1 MDTENLSLPTI
12 LSAQAQ
18 KHVTHNEALRI
29 LDTLVQLAITR
40 RDLTAPPAEPVPG
53 TRFIV
58 AAPGAGSAGGD
69 WSGHDNDIA
78 AFQDGAWTF
87 YTPKPG
93 FLALS
98 IDEMLPLVF
107 DGVAWVALTAE
118 PPETLPCLG
127 INTGSETSN
136 RLAVKSDAVLFS
148 HDDVTP
154 GSGDMRVALNKAA
167 AGGDAGFTFQSD
179 YSARALFGLLGSDD
193 FTLKVSPDGSTYHT
207 GLVLDRE
214 SGAVTMPANARF
226 SAYLNYGQNYAA
238 GAWRDMLF
246 NNFRHNDQLAAIIA
260 SNVLTFTAASDGI
273 YLFGLAGTFEAGA
286 GTPSKLQ
293 VGLSVNGTSPAADT
307 IGTTGDAALVSGET
321 QVQVSA
327 LLKLAVGDTVS
338 PKIFPTGTAG
348 RILANENFFWGT
360 RLP

>member
-18 KHVTHNEALRI
+18 KHITHNEALRM
-29 LDTLVQLAITR
+29 LDALVQLAVIR
-40 RDLTAPPAEPVPG
+40 RDLTAPPADPMSG
-53 TRFIV
+53 ARYIV
-58 AAPGAGSAGGD
+58 AAGAEGV
-69 WSGHDNDIA
+69 WSGHDSEIA

-93 FLALS
+93 FLALAIS
-98 IDEMLPLVF
+98 EMLPMVF
-107 DGVAWVALTAE
+107 DGVAWVALTSE
-118 PPETLPCLG
+118 PPDTLPSLG
-127 INTGSETSN
+127 INTVSETNN
-136 RLAVKSDAVLFS
+136 RLAVKSDAILFS

-154 GSGDMRVALNKAA
+154 GSGNMRVALNKATTGA
-167 AGGDAGFTFQSD
+167 DAGFTFQSD

-193 FTLKVSPDGSTYHT
+193 FTLKVSSDGSTYHT

-214 SGAVTMPANARF
+214 SGAVTMPANVRF
-226 SAYLNYGQNYAA
+226 SAYLSYGQNYAA

-260 SNVLTFTAASDGI
+260 SNVLTFTAPSDGI

-293 VGLSVNGTSPAADT
+293 VGLSVNGAPPTGDT
-307 IGTTGDAALVSGET
+307 IGTTGDAAFVSGET
-321 QVQVSA
+321 QVQASA
-327 LLKLAVGDTVS
+327 LLKLAAGDTVN
-338 PKIFPTGTAG
+338 PKICPTGAAG

>member
-18 KHVTHNEALRI
+18 KHVTHNEALRM
-29 LDTLVQLAITR
+29 LDALVQLAVTR
-40 RDLTAPPAEPVPG
+40 GDLTAPPADPLPG
-53 TRFIV
+53 ARYIV
-58 AAPGAGSAGGD
+58 AAGAEGT
-69 WSGHDNDIA
+69 WSGHDNEIA

-87 YTPKPG
+87 YTPRPG

-98 IDEMLPLVF
+98 INEMLPLVF
-107 DGVAWVALTAE
+107 DGVAWVAFTAN
-118 PPETLPCLG
+118 PPDSLPSLG
-127 INTGSETSN
+127 INTGSEISN
-136 RLAVKSDAVLFS
+136 RLAVKSDAILFS

-154 GSGDMRVALNKAA
+154 GSGDMRVALNKAT
-167 AGGDAGFTFQSD
+167 AGSDAGFTFQSD
-179 YSARALFGLLGSDD
+179 YSARALFGLLGTDD
-193 FTLKVSPDGSTYHT
+193 LTLKVSLDGSSYRT
-207 GLVLDRE
+207 GFVVDRA

-238 GAWRDMLF
+238 GAWRDMFF
-246 NNFRHNDQLAAIIA
+246 NNFRHNDQLAASVA
-260 SNVLTFTAASDGI
+260 SNVLTFTAPSDGI

-307 IGTTGDAALVSGET
+307 IGTTGDATFVSGET

-327 LLKLAVGDTVS
+327 LLKLAAGDTIN
-338 PKIFPTGTAG
+338 PRIFPTGAAA